1 MFWWDCFN
9 LLLSSQINRL
19 LLFNYLKIQ
28 DDKTSLTSWIWTY
41 LIRYICNELFLRRT
55 VYLRNLMLIQQRSI
69 REWERWYSVRNTGQ
83 RPWNYRLFWSLF
95 FKWHWH
101 LNQINQSSH
110 ISMSITSGFSIKQS
124 HFSYCHYFCS
134 WFQIWLSS
142 FANGGIRYII
152 CFW

>member
-1 MFWWDCFN
+1 MFWWDFFN

-28 DDKTSLTSWIWTY
+28 DDKTDFILSIWTY
-41 LIRYICNELFLRRT
+41 LIRYIYNKLFWRRI
-55 VYLRNLMLIQQRSI
+55 VYSKNQILKQQKSI
-69 REWERWYSVRNTGQ
+69 REWERWFSMRNTEWKH
-83 RPWNYRLFWSLF
+83 WNYRFFWNLF

-110 ISMSITSGFSIKQS
+110 ISMSITSGFSINQS
-124 HFSYCHYFCS
+124 HFWHYCYFLFQ
-134 WFQIWLSS
+134 FQIWLSS
-142 FANGGIRYII
+142 FTNDEIRYII